1 MVLVDNIMLCIIL
14 GFLFLYFFFKLL
26 LIFILGKIDLI
37 LLLCRIIMRDFDV
50 LVDLIF
56 YFSFFLDVSY
66 FLFLLEMNCVL

>member
-1 MVLVDNIMLCIIL
+1 MVLVNNIMLCIIL

-56 YFSFFLDVSY
+56 YFNFFLDVSY

>member
-1 MVLVDNIMLCIIL
+1 MYYFGV
-14 GFLFLYFFFKLL
+14 FFFVIFLKKLL

-56 YFSFFLDVSY
+56 YFNFFLDVSY